1 MVFIAAVIN
10 RIIQL
15 IIIVVIIQAFLSF
28 FMSPFHPIRQA
39 IDRIVE
45 PMLAPIRRFVPPI
58 GMIDLSPLIL
68 IILLEILGSLI
79 TRLLISL

>member
-1 MVFIAAVIN
+1 MVFLADLIN

-28 FMSPFHPIRQA
+28 FMSPFHPVRQA
-39 IDRIVE
+39 IDRLVE
-45 PMLAPIRRFVPPI
+45 PMLAPIRRYVPPI

>member
-1 MVFIAAVIN
+1 MVFLADLIN

-15 IIIVVIIQAFLSF
+15 IIIVVISQAFLSF
-28 FMSPFHPIRQA
+28 FMSPFHPVRQA

-45 PMLAPIRRFVPPI
+45 PMLAPIRRYVPPI

>member
-1 MVFIAAVIN
+1 MVFLADLIN

-28 FMSPFHPIRQA
+28 FMSPFHPVRQA
-39 IDRIVE
+39 IDRLVE

>member
-1 MVFIAAVIN
+1 MVFLADLIN

-28 FMSPFHPIRQA
+28 FMSPFHPVRQA
-39 IDRIVE
+39 IDRIVN
-45 PMLAPIRRFVPPI
+45 PMLAPIRRYVPPI

-68 IILLEILGSLI
+68 IILLEILGSIL
-79 TRLLISL
+79 TRLLLSL

>member
-1 MVFIAAVIN
+1 MVFLADLIN

-15 IIIVVIIQAFLSF
+15 IILVVIIQAFLSF

-58 GMIDLSPLIL
+58 GMIDLSPFIL

>member
-1 MVFIAAVIN
+1 MVFLADLIN

-28 FMSPFHPIRQA
+28 FMSPFHPVRQA

-45 PMLAPIRRFVPPI
+45 PMLAPIRRYVPPI

>member
-1 MVFIAAVIN
+1 MVFLADLIN

-28 FMSPFHPIRQA
+28 FMSPFHPVRQA

-58 GMIDLSPLIL
+58 GMIDLSPFIL
-68 IILLEILGSLI
+68 IILLEVLGSII
-79 TRLLISL
+79 TRLLVSL

>member
-1 MVFIAAVIN
+1 MVGLANLIN
-10 RIIQL
+10 LIIQL

-28 FMSPFHPIRQA
+28 FMSPFHPVRQA
-39 IDRIVE
+39 IDRIVN

-68 IILLEILGSLI
+68 IILLEILGSLL
-79 TRLLISL
+79 TRFLLSL

>member
-1 MVFIAAVIN
+1 MVFLADLIN

-15 IIIVVIIQAFLSF
+15 IILVVIIQAFLSF
-28 FMSPFHPIRQA
+28 FMSPFHPVRQA

-58 GMIDLSPLIL
+58 GMIDLSPFIL
-68 IILLEILGSLI
+68 IILLEILGSII
-79 TRLLISL
+79 TRLLVSL